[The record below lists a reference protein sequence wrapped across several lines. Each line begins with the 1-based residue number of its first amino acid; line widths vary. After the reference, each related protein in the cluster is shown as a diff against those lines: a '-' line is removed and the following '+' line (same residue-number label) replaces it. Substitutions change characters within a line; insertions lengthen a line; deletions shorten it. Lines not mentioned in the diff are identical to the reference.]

1 MQSKYRWVWIL
12 TTRMRCRS
20 KNGPSVS
27 LNWFP
32 SEKLWLSSWS
42 KECLPWLQTFRLS
55 LGKLSAQ
62 NLSHMLE
69 VSQISQNILLPQS
82 KSLELKRHFSV
93 LLRPRARHPSTVS
106 FSTQPS
112 LGVLALLTRV
122 RSHDIWQTSVQS
134 LVELTVSPSTL
145 LQRLVNHLEIRLRSA
160 WSLLPLVRS
169 LARTRMPWKLCW
181 VSWSKKDFSM
191 VITRS
196 ASPLQRTPRM
206 RPMKKSSSKRN
217 PRKTSP
223 TRKRRKKRKR
233 RKRRRRKSLARSAS
247 EAKLRSLKRMSRKL
261 RRQRSV
267 RRPSE

>member
-12 TTRMRCRS
+12 MTRMRCRS

-106 FSTQPS
+106 FSTQRS
-112 LGVLALLTRV
+112 LGALALPTRV
-122 RSHDIWQTSVQS
+122 RSHDIWRTSVQS

-145 LQRLVNHLEIRLRSA
+145 LLRLVNHLEIRLRSA
-160 WSLLPLVRS
+160 WSLLPLVRN

-181 VSWSKKDFSM
+181 VSWSKRDFSM
-191 VITRS
+191 VITLS
-196 ASPLQRTPRM
+196 ASPLQRTLRM
-206 RPMKKSSSKRN
+206 RLMKKSSPKRN
-217 PRKTSP
+217 RRKTSP
-223 TRKRRKKRKR
+223 TRRRRKK